1 MSRTFTDYAER
12 RPTTT
17 RAAGYDVSTPTAGYY
32 RMRLTSGGVYGAVR
46 IWYGQPPDPVTGEL
60 LDRSLRWQA
69 TFNNEPIDLDR
80 VWPVCGREPISSDE
94 AARLIQQAEWAKRA
108 APDSAYANP
117 RARIDRLSRNT
128 PLPF

>member
-1 MSRTFTDYAER
+1 MSRTYTDYTER
-12 RPTTT
+12 RAVTT
-17 RAAGYDVSTPTAGYY
+17 RVVGYNVSTPAAGHY

-80 VWPVCGREPISSDE
+80 VWPACGREPISPEE
-94 AARLIQQAEWAKRA
+94 ADRLINQATWAAKA
-108 APDSAYANP
+108 APQSAYANP
-117 RARIDRLSRNT
+117 KKKIDRLSRET